1 MEGRRE
7 FIHITGRGGEQEKRT
22 NENQTSR
29 NAEKTRQQDPS
40 EAQQYRKRQNLRNH
54 KSHTLYHE
62 GGSRFLQIL
71 CYRKYK
77 SEIVV

>member
-29 NAEKTRQQDPS
+29 NAEKHVNKIQVKLSNTGKDRIC
-40 EAQQYRKRQNLRNH
+40 ATINH
-54 KSHTLYHE
+54 IHYIMKE
-62 GGSRFLQIL
+62 GLDF
-71 CYRKYK
+71 CKYYAT
-77 SEIVV
+77 ENIN